1 MMPIII
7 TALLVSL
14 GILLQA
20 DLPPDDTDYYATAFV
35 WMFIALL
42 ISVLK

>member
-1 MMPIII
+1 VTILI
-7 TALLVSL
+7 AGCLVVL
-14 GILLQA
+14 GIMLQA

-42 ISVLK
+42 INVLK

>member
-1 MMPIII
+1 MPIII
-7 TALLVSL
+7 TALLVTL
-14 GILLQA
+14 GIALQD
-20 DLPPDDTDYYATAFV
+20 DLPPDDIDYYATAFV

>member
-1 MMPIII
+1 MQIII
-7 TALLVSL
+7 TALLVTL
-14 GILLQA
+14 GIALQA
-20 DLPPDDTDYYATAFV
+20 DLPPDETDYYATAFV